1 MAKISQFLL
10 ILSTIAA
17 WLSCS
22 GIPASKSNVFV
33 GDTLIPNSSA
43 KNGSD
48 SSLILGAQ
56 RTESYLPLLKEKKV
70 AVIANQTS
78 VVNGQ
83 HLVDF
88 LLAQKVDVK
97 RVFAPEHGFRGEA
110 GPGDKVA
117 SGVDPKTGLP
127 VISLYGSK
135 RRPSKEDLEQID
147 VVLFD
152 IQDVGVRFY
161 TYISTLHY
169 VMEECAIYGIQVL
182 VLDRPN
188 PNGFYVDGPVLD
200 TAFSSFVGVAPIPIV
215 HGLTVGEYAKM
226 ALGEG
231 WLKNNRKCN
240 LQVVPMLNYSHAK
253 EYRLPINP
261 SPNLTSMDAIL
272 LYPTLCLFEGTVVS
286 VGRGTPYPF
295 TCMGFPGF
303 ADGKMRFTPVE
314 IPGVIKDP
322 PFEGLLCNAR
332 DLTPEVA
339 RIKMEPRLMLE
350 WFLEMYKA
358 YPEKG
363 KFFNPFFGKL
373 SGNDLLRK
381 QIEQGLSVAEIRSSW
396 QPSLNDYKLKRK
408 KYLLYPD

>member
-1 MAKISQFLL
+1 MPKISQFLL
-10 ILSTIAA
+10 ILSIIAA

-22 GIPASKSNVFV
+22 GITNPRVTSNEK
-33 GDTLIPNSSA
+33 DSSA
-43 KNGSD
+43 PISLTANEKD
-48 SSLILGAQ
+48 SIIIGAQ
-56 RTESYLPLLKEKKV
+56 RTESYLPLLKGKKV

-83 HLVDF
+83 HLVD
-88 LLAQKVDVK
+88 LLIAQKVDVM

-117 SGVDPKTGLP
+117 SGIDNKTGLP
-127 VISLYGSK
+127 VVSLYGSK

-147 VVLFD
+147 VVVFD
-152 IQDVGVRFY
+152 IQDVGARFY

-169 VMEECAIYGIQVL
+169 MMEECALYGITVI

-200 TAFSSFVGVAPIPIV
+200 SAFSSFVGVAPIPIV

-226 ALGEG
+226 VLGEG
-231 WLKNNRKCN
+231 WLKEGRRCQ
-240 LQVVPMLNYSHAK
+240 LQVVTMMNYSHVK
-253 EYRLPINP
+253 EYALPINP

-272 LYPTLCLFEGTVVS
+272 LYPTLCLFEGTVIS

-295 TCMGFPGF
+295 TCLGFPGYTE
-303 ADGKMRFTPVE
+303 GKMQLTPVE

-322 PFEGLLCNAR
+322 PFEGVMCNAKN
-332 DLTPEVA
+332 LKPEVA
-339 RIKMEPRLMLE
+339 RIKKERRLMLE
-350 WFLEMYKA
+350 WVLEMYKA
-358 YPEKG
+358 YPEKE

-373 SGNDLLRK
+373 AGNDLLRK
-381 QIEQGLSVAEIRSSW
+381 QIEQGLSAEEIRASW
-396 QPSLNDYKLKRK
+396 QPSLSNYKLKRK

>member
-10 ILSTIAA
+10 ILSIIAA

-22 GIPASKSNVFV
+22 GITNPRVTSNE
-33 GDTLIPNSSA
+33 
-43 KNGSD
+43 KD
-48 SSLILGAQ
+48 SSVPISLTANEKDSIIIGAQ
-56 RTESYLPLLKEKKV
+56 RTESYLPLLKGKKV

-83 HLVDF
+83 HLVD
-88 LLAQKVDVK
+88 LLIAQKVDVM

-117 SGVDPKTGLP
+117 SGIDNKTGLP
-127 VISLYGSK
+127 VVSLYGSK

-147 VVLFD
+147 VVVFD
-152 IQDVGVRFY
+152 IQDVGARFY

-169 VMEECAIYGIQVL
+169 MMEECALYGITVI

-188 PNGFYVDGPVLD
+188 PNGFYVDGPVLE

-226 ALGEG
+226 VLGEG
-231 WLKNNRKCN
+231 WLKEGRKCQ
-240 LQVVPMLNYSHAK
+240 LQVVPMMNYSHGK
-253 EYRLPINP
+253 DYKLPINP

-272 LYPTLCLFEGTVVS
+272 LYPTLCLFEGTVIS

-303 ADGKMRFTPVE
+303 TEGKMQLTPVE

-322 PFEGLLCNAR
+322 PFEGVMCNAKN
-332 DLTPEVA
+332 LKPEVA
-339 RIKMEPRLMLE
+339 RIKKERRLMLE
-350 WFLEMYKA
+350 WVLEMYKA
-358 YPEKG
+358 YPEKE

-373 SGNDLLRK
+373 AGNDLLRK
-381 QIEQGLSVAEIRSSW
+381 QIEQGLSAEEIRASW
-396 QPSLNDYKLKRK
+396 QPSLSNYKLKRK

>member
-10 ILSTIAA
+10 ILSTLAA

-22 GIPASKSNVFV
+22 GKTTTRLSAIDEGSNVQHSTANI
-33 GDTLIPNSSA
+33 D
-43 KNGSD
+43 KD
-48 SSLILGAQ
+48 SIILGAQ
-56 RTESYLPLLKEKKV
+56 QIESYLPLLKGKKV

-83 HLVDF
+83 HLVD
-88 LLAQKVDVK
+88 LLIDQKVDVK

-117 SGVDPKTGLP
+117 SGIDPKTGLP
-127 VISLYGSK
+127 VVSLYGSK

-147 VVLFD
+147 VVVFD

-169 VMEECAIYGIQVL
+169 MMEECALYGISVI

-200 TAFSSFVGVAPIPIV
+200 PVFSSFVGVAPVPIV
-215 HGLTVGEYAKM
+215 HGLTVGEYANM
-226 ALGEG
+226 VLGEG
-231 WLKNNRKCN
+231 WLMEGRKCN
-240 LQVVPMLNYSHAK
+240 LQVIPMLNYTHAK
-253 EYRLPINP
+253 SYQLPINP

-272 LYPTLCLFEGTVVS
+272 LYPTLCLFEGTAIS
-286 VGRGTPYPF
+286 VGRGTPDPF
-295 TCMGFPGF
+295 TCMGFPGY
-303 ADGKMRFTPVE
+303 AGGDMRFTPVE

-322 PFEGLLCNAR
+322 PFEGVLCNAR
-332 DLTPEVA
+332 NLKPEVS
-339 RIKMEPRLMLE
+339 RIKKERRLMLE
-350 WFLEMYKA
+350 WVLEMYKA
-358 YPEKG
+358 YPEKD
-363 KFFNPFFGKL
+363 KFFNSFFEKL

-381 QIEQGLSVAEIRSSW
+381 QIEQGLSTEEIRKTW
-396 QPSLNDYKLKRK
+396 QPGLNSYKLQRK